1 MSGWFE
7 HFGFGQVGD
16 ELLIGAYPQD
26 ADDVAALVEAGVT
39 RVFNLVQDVEY
50 EGDGREPRAPRRW
63 RTPGSSRSASRSS
76 TTATC
81 CRATSSARCSTVR
94 PWLADGECVYVHCR
108 AGMQRSATVA
118 AAVVALEE
126 GVEPAEALRR
136 VSERNPRAN
145 PLEHQRQD
153 SCAGGRRARRE
164 LTARSPA
171 AGDGCWPPRG
181 LACADPAI
189 RRVRSVAWVSAP

>member
-1 MSGWFE
+1 MQRRRPAGALGGRREALRCAVVSGWFE
-7 HFGFGQVGD
+7 HFGFGSVGD

-26 ADDVAALVEAGVT
+26 ADDVAALTEAGVT

-50 EGDGREPRAPRRW
+50 EGDGRAACSAALAQAGILEERVEVVDYGNLLPGHIERAVR
-63 RTPGSSRSASRSS
+63 
-76 TTATC
+76 
-81 CRATSSARCSTVR
+81 TVR
-94 PWLADGECVYVHCR
+94 PWLADGERVYVHCR

-126 GVEPAEALRR
+126 GVEPTEALRR

-153 SCAGGRRARRE
+153 LLRWWKARA
-164 LTARSPA
+164 A
-171 AGDGCWPPRG
+171 AN
-181 LACADPAI
+181 
-189 RRVRSVAWVSAP
+189 

>member
-1 MSGWFE
+1 MRWAAVGAATTLPPVSGWFE

-26 ADDVAALVEAGVT
+26 AEDVAALAEAGVT
-39 RVFNLVQDVEY
+39 RVFNLVQDIEY
-50 EGDGREPRAPRRW
+50 EGNGREACATALTGAGILEERVEVIDYGNLLPGHIERAVR
-63 RTPGSSRSASRSS
+63 
-76 TTATC
+76 
-81 CRATSSARCSTVR
+81 TVR
-94 PWLADGECVYVHCR
+94 PWLADGERVYVHCR

-118 AAVVALEE
+118 AAIVALEE

-153 SCAGGRRARRE
+153 LMRWWKARG
-164 LTARSPA
+164 A
-171 AGDGCWPPRG
+171 AD
-181 LACADPAI
+181 
-189 RRVRSVAWVSAP
+189 